1 MQKLYP
7 HPMGNASTSTTKHAA
22 AQLAASFMEFER
34 RCSFFVSR
42 KDEHNAPF
50 GHSDQGFDLNSLAG
64 RNDAQKRRSAQSG
77 HAPAHKASTEKS
89 TAGRAAK
96 TDGMDISSV
105 SAAEKKRRKRS
116 KKDRK
121 KRGPMAKIGRVLLS
135 LFLICVITGSIV
147 VGAFAVYVFGFIDDT
162 MDENLNELKMNFTT
176 TLYVKDSETGDY
188 TEYQRLHGTENRI
201 WVSLDEIP
209 EDLANAYIAIE
220 DQRFRSHTGVDWK
233 RTIGAF
239 GNLIFKFWDSNQGG
253 STITQQ
259 LVKNLTGDNDQS
271 PMRKVR
277 EIMRARNLEE
287 NYTKDVIIECYLNTI
302 ALANGINGVEVA
314 SNYYFDKHVSDLTL
328 AECATLAAMAKE
340 PEYYRPDEH
349 PENNKERRLNVLWEM
364 YDQELISSS
373 EYEQA
378 KNEEVTI
385 VADRANLMEV
395 EINNWFV
402 DMVIDEVVDDL
413 VETYGFDES
422 HAAKNFYNG
431 GYKIYCTMDPEI
443 QTILEDVYKDSDN
456 FARCTSSADP
466 DALVQS
472 AMTIMDYEGHI
483 VATVGGRGEKTGNR
497 GLHRATVPRPV
508 GSTMKPIGVY
518 APALEANLITY
529 GSTVEDKPIRTN
541 IGGVMQ
547 NWPRNY
553 SGYYSYS
560 KTTVANALER
570 SLNTIPVRILQDLGL
585 ENSYDFLTNKLGI
598 TSLDETNDLALGSLA
613 LGGNYHGISPTE
625 MAAAYATFGNLGKYY
640 EPTTYTKVT
649 DQYDEVILSQKK
661 PTIAM
666 GEDTANIMNHMLQNV
681 VFGSSGTGS
690 SASFGNMPIFGKTG
704 TTSED
709 NDRWFVGGTPYY
721 VAASWF
727 GFDTPST
734 IYASGNPAITPWRT
748 VMRKIHADLSYKSFE
763 ESSAVSYVRI
773 CASSGMAATQNCGA
787 TYRGWMKDSYMPA
800 CTTHGGSL
808 LSVLD
813 KPTGIIHDAETG
825 YSGSSSDDDEDDD
838 TASTTSTT
846 SGNTSSTV
854 SGDTSSSDGN
864 ASDTTSATG
873 SEDTVTSG
881 DGESPTQ
888 STPAS
893 DAGDTSTE
901 IGDGGADE

>member
-1 MQKLYP
+1 M
-7 HPMGNASTSTTKHAA
+7 
-22 AQLAASFMEFER
+22 
-34 RCSFFVSR
+34 SR
-42 KDEHNAPF
+42 KDEYKAQF
-50 GHSDQGFDLNSLAG
+50 GDSEQGFDLNSLAG
-64 RNDAQKRRSAQSG
+64 HNDGSKRRPAQSG
-77 HAPAHKASTEKS
+77 RTGARKTSSPAGRSGDPTRAP
-89 TAGRAAK
+89 RAAK
-96 TDGMDISSV
+96 ADDMDISSV
-105 SAAEKKRRKRS
+105 SAAEKKRRKKS
-116 KKDRK
+116 KKAKK
-121 KRGPMAKIGRVLLS
+121 KRGPLAKIGRVILS

-147 VGAFAVYVFGFIDDT
+147 IGAFAVYVFGFVDDT
-162 MDENLNELKMNFTT
+162 IDEDLNDLKMNFTT
-176 TLYVKDSETGDY
+176 TLYVKDSETGEY

-220 DQRFRSHTGVDWK
+220 DKRFRSHTGVDWK
-233 RTIGAF
+233 RTISAF
-239 GNLIFKFWDSNQGG
+239 GNLFFKYYSSNQGG

-259 LVKNLTGDNDQS
+259 LVKNLTGDNDTS

-349 PENNKERRLNVLWEM
+349 PDNNKERRLDVLWEM
-364 YDQELISSS
+364 YDQGLISSS
-373 EYEQA
+373 EYEDA
-378 KNEEVTI
+378 KAEEVVI

-395 EINNWFV
+395 EVNNWFV
-402 DMVIDEVVDDL
+402 DMVIDQVVDDL
-413 VETYGFDES
+413 VAEYGFDES
-422 HAAKNFYNG
+422 HASKNFYNG

-443 QTILEDVYKDSDN
+443 QQILEDVYKDSDN
-456 FARCTSSADP
+456 FARCYSSVEP

-483 VATVGGRGEKTGNR
+483 VATVGGRGEKTENR

-529 GSTVEDKPIRTN
+529 GTPVKDEPVRVS

-553 SGYYSYS
+553 SGYYSRANV
-560 KTTVANALER
+560 TTAKALEQ
-570 SLNTIPVRILQDLGL
+570 SLNTIPVRVLQDLGL

-598 TSLDETNDLALGSLA
+598 TSLDETNDMVLGSLA
-613 LGGNYHGISPTE
+613 LGGNYYGISPTE

-649 DQYDEVILSQKK
+649 DQYGEVVLEQKK

-666 GEDTANIMNHMLQNV
+666 GEDTANIINRMLQNV

-690 SASFGNMPIFGKTG
+690 SAAFGSMPIYGKTG
-704 TTSED
+704 TTSDD

-727 GFDTPST
+727 GFDTPAT

-748 VMRKIHADLSYKSFE
+748 VMRQIHADLEYKNFE

-773 CASSGMAATQNCGA
+773 CASSGMAATYNCGS

-800 CTTHGGSL
+800 CTTHGGSVM
-808 LSVLD
+808 SILD
-813 KPTGIIHDAETG
+813 KPTGVVHDAETG
-825 YSGSSSDDDEDDD
+825 YVGGDDDEDEDD
-838 TASTTSTT
+838 TSSTSSTT
-846 SGNTSSTV
+846 SGDTSSTT
-854 SGDTSSSDGN
+854 SGDTSSSEGDS
-864 ASDTTSATG
+864 SDTTSATE
-873 SEDTVTSG
+873 SEGTTTSTGGEGEGDTPPESTLPPDEG
-881 DGESPTQ
+881 DGDEEP
-888 STPAS
+888 
-893 DAGDTSTE
+893 
-901 IGDGGADE
+901 DGEE